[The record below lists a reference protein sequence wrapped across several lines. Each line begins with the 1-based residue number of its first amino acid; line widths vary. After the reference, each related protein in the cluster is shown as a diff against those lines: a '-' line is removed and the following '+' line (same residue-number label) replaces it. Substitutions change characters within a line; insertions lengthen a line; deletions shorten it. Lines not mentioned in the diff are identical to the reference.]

1 MTKNCGYEKI
11 TETVQEEKISF
22 FSSLFF
28 QWMSIIFKKGSR
40 RAIDENDLL
49 PLKEENSTSFLSERL
64 RSNWEKERE
73 PASKRHGRGSPKL
86 WKSVLNMISIK
97 EAIIVALTGSLRTF
111 SGILQPLLLKYLI
124 ESLRKVDQKHNYFL
138 YACALGIG
146 ITELFA
152 ALNIH
157 HFCYQC
163 EMIGIK
169 SSGALKGLVY
179 EKVST

>member
-1 MTKNCGYEKI
+1 MTKNSGYEKI

-22 FSSLFF
+22 FSSVFF

-49 PLKEENSTSFLSERL
+49 PLKEENSTSFLSEKL
-64 RSNWEKERE
+64 QSNWKKERE
-73 PASKRHGRGSPKL
+73 SSKPHGRGSPKL

-111 SGILQPLLLKYLI
+111 ANILQPLLLKYLI
-124 ESLRKVDQKHNYFL
+124 ESLRKVEQKHNYFL

-157 HFCYQC
+157 HFFYQC
-163 EMIGIK
+163 GMIGIK
-169 SSGALKGLVY
+169 ISGALKGLVY
-179 EKVST
+179 EKVSA

>member
-1 MTKNCGYEKI
+1 MTKNCAYEKI
-11 TETVQEEKISF
+11 TETVQEEKFSF

-28 QWMSIIFKKGSR
+28 QWMSIIFKKGSK

-49 PLKEENSTSFLSERL
+49 PLKEENSTSFLSEKL
-64 RSNWEKERE
+64 QSNWKKETE
-73 PASKRHGRGSPKL
+73 SSKRHGRGSPKL

-111 SGILQPLLLKYLI
+111 SAILQPLLLKYLI
-124 ESLRKVDQKHNYFL
+124 ESLRKVEQKHNFFV

-146 ITELFA
+146 IIALIFS
-152 ALNIH
+152 LNIH
-157 HFCYQC
+157 HFGYQC

-169 SSGALKGLVY
+169 ISGALKGLVY
-179 EKVST
+179 EKVSA